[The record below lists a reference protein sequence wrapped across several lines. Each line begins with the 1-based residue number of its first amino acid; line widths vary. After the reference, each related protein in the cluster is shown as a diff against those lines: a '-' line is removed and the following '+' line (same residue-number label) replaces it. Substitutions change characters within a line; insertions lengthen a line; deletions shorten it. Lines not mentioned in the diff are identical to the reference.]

1 MLAMEELER
10 VLIVTA
16 HPDDLDFGCSGTIA
30 TLTAKGTEV
39 AYCICSDG
47 DAGGFDPAIPRNEIG
62 GIRQREQRAAAAA
75 VGVTDVTFLGYP
87 DGGLLPSLDLRRDI
101 ARQVRRTR
109 TQVIITQSPE
119 RRWERLGA
127 SHPDHLAAGEAA
139 TCAFY
144 PDAQN
149 PFAHLTLAE
158 EGFEAWKAD
167 ELWLMATGE
176 VPDAFFVDVTPV
188 IERKFAALG
197 SHGSQFPDGFEIVEK
212 RVREW
217 MGMTARA
224 ADLPDGSYAEAF
236 RRVTSF

>member
-1 MLAMEELER
+1 MLAMEDLER

-16 HPDDLDFGCSGTIA
+16 HPDDLDFGCAGTIA
-30 TLTAKGTEV
+30 TLTAGGTEV
-39 AYCICSDG
+39 SYCICADG
-47 DAGGFDPAIPRNEIG
+47 DAGGFDPTVPRSDIS

-75 VGVTDVTFLGYP
+75 VGVTDVAFLGYP
-87 DGGLLPSLDLRRDI
+87 DGALVPSMDLRRDI
-101 ARQVRRTR
+101 SREVRRTR
-109 TQVIITQSPE
+109 PQVIITQSPE
-119 RRWERLGA
+119 RLWERLGA

-149 PFAHLTLAE
+149 PFAHLSLAD

-167 ELWLMATGE
+167 ELWLMATGQ
-176 VPDAFFVDVTPV
+176 VTDPFFVDITPV

-197 SHGSQFPDGFEIVEK
+197 SHVSQFPDGFEVVEK

-217 MGMTARA
+217 TGTTAKA
-224 ADLPDGSYAEAF
+224 AGLPDGSYAESF
-236 RRVTSF
+236 RRVVSF